1 MKIFS
6 GSSNKPLAEKIAK
19 QLKVKLGKIELS
31 AFANG
36 EARVWV
42 QEDVNNQDC
51 VIVQSFSQP
60 VDKMIME
67 FLLIVDGLVRA
78 GAEKIFAV
86 IPWMAYSL
94 QDKVF
99 RSGEP
104 IAAKVVALMV
114 SDSGVSRVFTT
125 DLHNDSVVGFFDV
138 PVMHYTGRE
147 LFVDYIKENVAN
159 NSVVVA
165 PDFGSMKR
173 SRVFANDLNLDQVL
187 INKERDRQTGE
198 ITIHGISK
206 PVSGKTCLIFDDL
219 INTGRTVA
227 STAAYLKKQGAK
239 KIIFCATHHLYLEP
253 AFEVLEKS
261 PVDKVVVSDSIYS
274 LRQKKWKKLEIV
286 SLSSLFAAG
295 IKKWL

>member
-19 QLKVKLGKIELS
+19 HLKVKLGKIELS
-31 AFANG
+31 TFTNG

-51 VIVQSFSQP
+51 VIVQSFSEP
-60 VDKMIME
+60 VDRMIIE

-104 IAAKVVALMV
+104 IAAKVIAHLA
-114 SDSGVSRVFTT
+114 SGSGVSRVFTT
-125 DLHNDSVVGFFDV
+125 DLHNDSVVGFFEV

-147 LFVDYIKENVAN
+147 LFTNYIKENVKN

-173 SRVFANDLNLDQVL
+173 SRVFANELNLNQVF

-227 STAAYLKKQGAK
+227 STARYLKKQGAK
-239 KIIFCATHHLYLEP
+239 SIIFCATHHLYLEP
-253 AFEVLEKS
+253 ALKALENS
-261 PVDKVVVSDSIYS
+261 PVDKVVVTDSVYS
-274 LRQKKWKKLEIV
+274 SQQKKWKNLEIV
-286 SLSSLFAAG
+286 SLSQIFAAG

>member
-19 QLKVKLGKIELS
+19 QLNVKLGKISLS
-31 AFANG
+31 TFPNG

-67 FLLIVDGLVRA
+67 FSLIVDGMVRA

-104 IAAKVVALMV
+104 IAAKVMATMI

-125 DLHNDSVVGFFDV
+125 DLHSDSVVGFFDV
-138 PVMHYTGRE
+138 PVMHYTARE
-147 LFVDYIKENVAN
+147 IFVDYIKKNIDN

-173 SRVFANDLNLDQVL
+173 SRVFANDLKLRQVL
-187 INKERDRQTGE
+187 INKERDHNTGK
-198 ITIHGISK
+198 ITIHGMSNS
-206 PVSGKTCLIFDDL
+206 VNGKTCLIFEDI
-219 INTGRTVA
+219 INTGQTVV
-227 STAAYLKKQGAK
+227 STATYLKKHGAK
-239 KIIFCATHHLYLEP
+239 KIIFCSTHHLYIDK
-253 AFEVLEKS
+253 AFDTLEKS
-261 PVDKVVVSDSIYS
+261 PVDMVVVSDSIYS
-274 LRQKKWKKLEIV
+274 PSQKKWKKLQIV

>member
-19 QLKVKLGKIELS
+19 QLKVKLGKISLS
-31 AFANG
+31 TFPNG

-67 FLLIVDGLVRA
+67 FSLIVDGMVRA

-104 IAAKVVALMV
+104 IAAKVMATMI
-114 SDSGVSRVFTT
+114 SDSGISRVFTT

-147 LFVDYIKENVAN
+147 LFVDYIKENVSN

-173 SRVFANDLNLDQVL
+173 SRIFANDLFLDQIY
-187 INKERDRQTGE
+187 INKERNRQTGE
-198 ITIHGISK
+198 LTIHGISDTVK
-206 PVSGKTCLIFDDL
+206 GKTCLIFEDL

-227 STAAYLKKQGAK
+227 STASFLKKQGAK
-239 KIIFCATHHLYLEP
+239 KIIFCATHHLYLQP
-253 AFEVLEKS
+253 ALEALENS
-261 PVDKVVVSDSIYS
+261 PVDKVVVTDSIYS
-274 LRQKKWKKLEIV
+274 PQQEKWKKLEIV
-286 SLSSLFAAG
+286 SLSAVFASG